1 MVADHCLWVF
11 VFVDGLF
18 PWEGEVA
25 DVWYGVRCAPLG
37 VFMLSVEM
45 SLDFEE
51 EVILGLVS

>member
-1 MVADHCLWVF
+1 M
-11 VFVDGLF
+11 DGLF

-37 VFMLSVEM
+37 VAMLAKEM
-45 SLDFEE
+45 SLDLEE

>member
-1 MVADHCLWVF
+1 M
-11 VFVDGLF
+11 DGLF

-37 VFMLSVEM
+37 VSMLSVEM
-45 SLDFEE
+45 PLDFEE